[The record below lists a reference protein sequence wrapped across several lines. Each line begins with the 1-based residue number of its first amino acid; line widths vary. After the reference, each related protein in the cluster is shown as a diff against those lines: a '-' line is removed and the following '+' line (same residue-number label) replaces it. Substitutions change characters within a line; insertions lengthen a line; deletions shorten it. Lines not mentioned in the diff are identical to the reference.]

1 MTLIKACIV
10 DDETLAIAAIRVD
23 LTRHCSQ
30 VEVVSEFKSPAQAL
44 EYLRTANI
52 DLLFLDIE
60 MPEMTGLELLDKLGN
75 FNFDV
80 VFTTAYSE
88 YALQAFKLNA
98 IDYLLKPVD
107 TQELVNTVNRVIEK
121 KKLAANI
128 PKPFKIALA
137 DANSL
142 EFVAMDNIMYCI
154 ADKNY
159 TTFYL
164 QNGSK
169 KLVSKNIGE
178 YEKILDNSKFIR
190 IHQSSIVNV
199 NYVSK
204 LIKGENGAAV
214 MEDGCELSVSR
225 AKRKDFLAELQKIA
239 TQ

>member
-23 LTRHCSQ
+23 LSRHCPS
-30 VEVVSEFKSPAQAL
+30 VEVQAEFKSPAQAL
-44 EYLRTANI
+44 EFLKTSTI

-121 KKLAANI
+121 KKLTANI